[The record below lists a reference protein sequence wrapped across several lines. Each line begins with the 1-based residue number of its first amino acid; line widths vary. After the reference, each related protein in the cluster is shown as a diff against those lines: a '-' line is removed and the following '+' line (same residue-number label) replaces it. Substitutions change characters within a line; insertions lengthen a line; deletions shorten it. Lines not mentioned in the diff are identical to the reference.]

1 MISLP
6 GPSRPPC
13 FVVCDCVQ
21 NFLLLSP
28 LQDRQREV
36 PQRRRPAISPRAVMQ
51 APRPESGRGP
61 TGQKRDL
68 LSPPGTGALAQPSSL
83 FSEQPDRLR
92 ASWRPLWRL
101 LQQSPLPTPWFR
113 SPIHLPAVPRY
124 TNTTGCYLFSQVGPE
139 PGPAPQVGSPYLDRD
154 CPHTIH
160 PSSQPPMSER
170 SS

>member
-36 PQRRRPAISPRAVMQ
+36 PQRRRPAISPRAVMR

-101 LQQSPLPTPWFR
+101 FQNAMVPLSHPPPRSAQVHQHHGMLFIQSGGARARPCPPRGQSLPGQGLSPHHSSLQSAAYVGKIFL
-113 SPIHLPAVPRY
+113 A
-124 TNTTGCYLFSQVGPE
+124 LF
-139 PGPAPQVGSPYLDRD
+139 
-154 CPHTIH
+154 
-160 PSSQPPMSER
+160 
-170 SS
+170 